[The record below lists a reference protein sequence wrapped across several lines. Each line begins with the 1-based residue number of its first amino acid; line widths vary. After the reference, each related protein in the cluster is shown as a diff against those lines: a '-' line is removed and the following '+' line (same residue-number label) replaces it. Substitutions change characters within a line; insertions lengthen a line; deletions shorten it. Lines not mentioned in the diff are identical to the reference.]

1 MFLTSVS
8 TSHHCHW
15 SFFPTF
21 LVLFVQI
28 LQFLTRRQW
37 VGPHSTMKNIQKIN
51 KFPRVVSIFLVSLVK
66 RSESRHE
73 LKQFPAKKTGFWLAN
88 LSGLPIFGGKLLEL
102 MSWLGSQKKLTLGDF
117 LWEILWK
124 IFFICCCLSRLSICK
139 KINKPCNVAYRLG
152 HSS

>member
-37 VGPHSTMKNIQKIN
+37 VGPHSTMKNIQKIS

-73 LKQFPAKKTGFWLAN
+73 LKQFPAKETGFWLAN
-88 LSGLPIFGGKLLEL
+88 LSGLSVIGLFSCKEISLEL
-102 MSWLGSQKKLTLGDF
+102 MSWLGSQKKLTLVDN
-117 LWEILWK
+117 
-124 IFFICCCLSRLSICK
+124 LSRQEFVTAKSL
-139 KINKPCNVAYRLG
+139 YW
-152 HSS
+152 

>member
-73 LKQFPAKKTGFWLAN
+73 LKQFPAKETGFWLAN
-88 LSGLPIFGGKLLEL
+88 LSGLPIRGLFFFLAGNYLNSCPDSDLRKN
-102 MSWLGSQKKLTLGDF
+102 W
-117 LWEILWK
+117 LWEIFCEK
-124 IFFICCCLSRLSICK
+124 FCERF
-139 KINKPCNVAYRLG
+139 
-152 HSS
+152 SSFVVVCQGSQFVRK

>member
-28 LQFLTRRQW
+28 LQFLTRHQW
-37 VGPHSTMKNIQKIN
+37 VGPHSTMENIQKIN
-51 KFPRVVSIFLVSLVK
+51 KFPRVDSIFLVSLVK

-73 LKQFPAKKTGFWLAN
+73 FEQFPAKKQASDWLIYMVYQLEAC
-88 LSGLPIFGGKLLEL
+88 FFDGKLLEL
-102 MSWLGSQKKLTLGDF
+102 MS
-117 LWEILWK
+117 
-124 IFFICCCLSRLSICK
+124 
-139 KINKPCNVAYRLG
+139 
-152 HSS
+152 

>member
-51 KFPRVVSIFLVSLVK
+51 KFPQVVSIFLVSLVK
-66 RSESRHE
+66 RSQSRHE

-88 LSGLPIFGGKLLEL
+88 LSGLPIRGLFFWRETTWTHVLTRISEKTDFGRFFVRNFVK
-102 MSWLGSQKKLTLGDF
+102 DF
-117 LWEILWK
+117 LHLLLFVEALN
-124 IFFICCCLSRLSICK
+124 L
-139 KINKPCNVAYRLG
+139 
-152 HSS
+152 